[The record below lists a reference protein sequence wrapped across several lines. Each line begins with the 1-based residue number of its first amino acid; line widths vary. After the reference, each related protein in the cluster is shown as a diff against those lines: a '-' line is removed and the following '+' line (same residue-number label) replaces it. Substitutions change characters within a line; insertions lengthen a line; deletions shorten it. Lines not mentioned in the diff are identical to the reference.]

1 MQRGTH
7 HETVVRRVRKPK
19 FNVFMARPGLVQ
31 KSNGQ
36 RRVPLLLSS
45 DLTYM
50 DIALPCERRLIIEIY
65 PYTYHEEFRA

>member
-1 MQRGTH
+1 
-7 HETVVRRVRKPK
+7 
-19 FNVFMARPGLVQ
+19 MARPGLVQ

-36 RRVPLLLSS
+36 RHVPLLLSS

-50 DIALPCERRLIIEIY
+50 DIALPCERRLIFEIY